1 MRLRLLTY
9 CRAIRYKNDKKKRP
23 SIPIPLGNEEHK
35 VLEEQR
41 KSNELFLLWGGAV
54 RLATH

>member
-1 MRLRLLTY
+1 MY
-9 CRAIRYKNDKKKRP
+9 CRAIRDKNDKKKRP
-23 SIPIPLGNEEHK
+23 PIPIPLGNEEHE